1 LFEDVGERREKVLA
15 LFPGLLGL
23 RESEFVLQK
32 VEHVGIGFSEHLG
45 SSGDEGEIDSLPS
58 SRNGLVD
65 FLD

>member
-1 LFEDVGERREKVLA
+1 LA

-23 RESEFVLQK
+23 RESEFILQK